1 MCCCDYRVCEEMLY
15 LAKLVVVSFVTVDER
30 DAYKVS
36 SSSSR
41 SSRRHQVGSIMFST
55 NGM

>member
-1 MCCCDYRVCEEMLY
+1 MDGVCVVVTRVCEEMLY

-41 SSRRHQVGSIMFST
+41 RHQVGSIMF
-55 NGM
+55 

>member
-1 MCCCDYRVCEEMLY
+1 MCCCGYRVCEEMLY

-41 SSRRHQVGSIMFST
+41 RHQVGSIMF
-55 NGM
+55 